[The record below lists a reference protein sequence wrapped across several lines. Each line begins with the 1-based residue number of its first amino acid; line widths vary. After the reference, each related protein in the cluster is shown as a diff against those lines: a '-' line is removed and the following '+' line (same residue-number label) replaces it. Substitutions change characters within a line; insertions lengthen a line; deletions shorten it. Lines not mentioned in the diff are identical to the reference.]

1 MGNETTLLNSQSVWK
16 SIVCDAKDRQCF
28 YNADED
34 ENLAKLMLEVKKELN
49 EYDDLLNFDSV
60 LFKSARW
67 KVQIITWLTL
77 LYYLLWNI
85 CLLLYF
91 NFFLNFFRFSL
102 VITSGSHLKS

>member
-34 ENLAKLMLEVKKELN
+34 ENLAKYMLEVKKELS

-67 KVQIITWLTL
+67 KVQIISWLTL
-77 LYYLLWNI
+77 IILPIVEYLFTCVL
-85 CLLLYF
+85 